1 MQLDE
6 LYDLTI
12 THEQSFIKISF
23 HARQL
28 HFVTPMSEN
37 SSIFREIFHLA
48 DGPEKIRENPKL
60 FRRGL
65 DKMWTATTSS
75 KMKQTFHDQFASFSS
90 PSVGI
95 ERTGV
100 LRYCGIIRMKQNHW
114 KDLKLSPAGWR
125 DCLSNFFSQARESRC
140 LILDRWARSSLS
152 GSCLKMEEG
161 EATGIMRELCDDVGI
176 RQVIA
181 GHC

>member
-1 MQLDE
+1 MIFRWHWSFNRTNDTTNRSLPFYMQFNDETWRALRLDNKP
-6 LYDLTI
+6 TK
-12 THEQSFIKISF
+12 QSFTKISF

-28 HFVTPMSEN
+28 HFVTPTSEN

-65 DKMWTATTSS
+65 DKIWTATTSS
-75 KMKQTFHDQFASFSS
+75 KMKQTSHDQFASFSS

-95 ERTGV
+95 ERSGV
-100 LRYCGIIRMKQNHW
+100 SRYCGIIRMKQNHW

-125 DCLSNFFSQARESRC
+125 DCLSNFFS
-140 LILDRWARSSLS
+140 
-152 GSCLKMEEG
+152 
-161 EATGIMRELCDDVGI
+161 
-176 RQVIA
+176 
-181 GHC
+181 